1 VSFHPDE
8 WRVAMKKLGII
19 ALVLSFFAFPY
30 VAGAAT
36 FDGSKPLLCA
46 LTHALEC
53 TQSEGCKEVPI
64 EDLNLPRFLVI
75 DFNKKT
81 IEGVEEGGRVS
92 AIDSI
97 KEIEGKLILQGAEGG
112 PRGGAGW
119 TLAVQEEDGEFVLT
133 ASGDLVAVV
142 VFGACTP
149 R

>member
-1 VSFHPDE
+1 MV
-8 WRVAMKKLGII
+8 KLGII

-30 VAGAAT
+30 GAGAAT

-46 LTHALEC
+46 LMHAIEC
-53 TQSEGCKEVPI
+53 TQKEGCKDVSV
-64 EDLNLPRFLVI
+64 EDLNLPEFLVI

-81 IEGVEEGGRVS
+81 IESVEEGGRVS

-97 KEIEGKLILQGAEGG
+97 KKIEGKLILQGAEGG

-119 TLAVQEEDGEFVLT
+119 SMAIQEGNGEFVLT

>member
-1 VSFHPDE
+1 M
-8 WRVAMKKLGII
+8 AKLGMI
-19 ALVLSFFAFPY
+19 AFVLCLFAFPY
-30 VAGAAT
+30 VAGAAD

-46 LTHALEC
+46 LMHAMEC
-53 TQSEGCKEVPI
+53 TQKEGCKEVSV
-64 EDLNLPRFLVI
+64 EDVNLPEFLVI

-81 IEGVEEGGRVS
+81 IESVEEGGRVS

-119 TLAVQEEDGEFVLT
+119 AMAIQEGNGKFVLT
-133 ASGDLVAVV
+133 ASGDLVALV